1 MNAVTIKLRL
11 HAVMIVST
19 LVCQFAHAD
28 SQKIIKWIDNH
39 GVTHYGEKPPM
50 PDEIS
55 NQSSVLNKHG
65 VIIKKTIIEK
75 EKATTS
81 AKEGKQS
88 ADQKRYDRALLSSY
102 TSIEEIEL
110 ARKRNVRIDKLA
122 LEDLQQRRKRI
133 LESTEQFDKITL
145 QKIEA
150 QIHKQQ
156 TVIDNINQRY
166 ENDKKRFNELTAK
179 NNQ

>member
-39 GVTHYGEKPPM
+39 GVTHYGDKPPM

-102 TSIEEIEL
+102 TSLKKLNLL
-110 ARKRNVRIDKLA
+110 A
-122 LEDLQQRRKRI
+122 
-133 LESTEQFDKITL
+133 
-145 QKIEA
+145 
-150 QIHKQQ
+150 
-156 TVIDNINQRY
+156 
-166 ENDKKRFNELTAK
+166 NET
-179 NNQ
+179 

>member
-1 MNAVTIKLRL
+1 M
-11 HAVMIVST
+11 
-19 LVCQFAHAD
+19 
-28 SQKIIKWIDNH
+28 
-39 GVTHYGEKPPM
+39 
-50 PDEIS
+50 
-55 NQSSVLNKHG
+55 
-65 VIIKKTIIEK
+65 
-75 EKATTS
+75 
-81 AKEGKQS
+81 
-88 ADQKRYDRALLSSY
+88 
-102 TSIEEIEL
+102 
-110 ARKRNVRIDKLA
+110 RIDKLA